1 MQISRHYHGFG
12 FHVCQKAE
20 NISRYIESSN
30 NGATT
35 VKVTTVLLTSLSIS
49 IISGTNHYSLSSPQ
63 PLKTNVSSPSCHL
76 HMWIMPSAPIVRS
89 NILTI
94 LPTVLRSTLPVPSP
108 PISPPTVSRMWSLP
122 QHQTVHRWDGSGH
135 LTSGW
140 PICSCVSPSCSTN
153 TWWIVISS
161 SSPPRLSDWFTMVP
175 LTCQNISYAAR
186 SCRWSYCWSIITP
199 AGVVY
204 GTACMYE
211 RLQWYKENKSLTRS
225 SEHSSMNTSAL

>member
-1 MQISRHYHGFG
+1 MQPTYKEF
-12 FHVCQKAE
+12 
-20 NISRYIESSN
+20 N
-30 NGATT
+30 NGAT

-49 IISGTNHYSLSSPQ
+49 IISGTNHYFLSSPQ
-63 PLKTNVSSPSCHL
+63 PLKTTVSQLSPSYVDNALSTHCALQYTH
-76 HMWIMPSAPIVRS
+76 HSVGTSS
-89 NILTI
+89 NSGPL
-94 LPTVLRSTLPVPSP
+94 LRSTLPVPPP
-108 PISPPTVSRMWSLP
+108 PISPSTISHMWSLP

-140 PICSCVSPSCSTN
+140 AICSCVSPSRSTN
-153 TWWIVISS
+153 TWWIITSS
-161 SSPPRLSDWFTMVP
+161 NSPPRLSDWFTMVP
-175 LTCQNISYAAR
+175 LMCQNISYAAR